1 MEDLKLYTDNKE
13 WQLVKSPEASKK
25 NNTYPGFEQFYPD
38 ITFTFNL
45 QRSSPSYRAG
55 VILPCLV
62 TMLLVLSTFLLPP
75 SAGDKLL
82 VNTGCFLGERRALLT
97 TSSLTPCFSVCSL
110 PPPLPVNSARHVR
123 PHPSHSSLLQQHGG
137 SGGHRHSPQY
147 LLYITHQ
154 GEKVHSL
161 EVRSEKLKFL

>member
-25 NNTYPGFEQFYPD
+25 NNTYPGFEQYYPD

-97 TSSLTPCFSVCSL
+97 TSSLTPSFSVCSL
-110 PPPLPVNSARHVR
+110 PPPLPVNATRHVR
-123 PHPSHSSLLQQHGG
+123 PHPAHRSLLQQH
-137 SGGHRHSPQY
+137 SGTRGYRHSPQH
-147 LLYITHQ
+147 LLYIAHQ
-154 GEKVHSL
+154 GEKVSSL
-161 EVRSEKLKFL
+161 QWNSVQKN